1 MLRPSLSALTLL
13 GLLASAAGCKNLTE
27 TRVITAFHRSLSEH
41 DLETLRE
48 QVSEDFETKAIK
60 GADTFEALDL
70 IDFPEGKIKVVK
82 VVETKTDDKKR
93 PIEKKVTVEV
103 GEAKQRVVVFLEKE
117 ADSNRWVVRDE
128 YLRREDMEKNRALS
142 TRLEVLIGV
151 NRVVSALRSGQ
162 RDNLG
167 SVATPEFSKSLA
179 GLSEE
184 HYQQLSA
191 KLTGG
196 LAPQARVLP
205 NDRLGE
211 ETAAVRVARSDG
223 ELVLEFRRGGDR
235 WLLDDISLETR
246 KGQGDIASVRDMSGA
261 LGTAIWFL
269 QCYQQ
274 QNHQQLAELC
284 RPEFYQGSLKEA
296 DLSQVPLPSQPASM
310 QDFEV
315 DLKDRTAAIVI
326 RQQQELVKINL
337 ERVGERTIHD
347 APRYLVEEVTI
358 YELNRQQDKRLSALF
373 HNRRALSGFAEAVT
387 AQDLPAL
394 LSLTTHDF
402 KDRVW
407 QAVTPGHFAWLPGSG
422 LFAGEVKVLQ
432 TWFKGPL
439 TEVLVEHGDTPV
451 TYQLRDED
459 GRLRVD
465 DVLVPASDCPQS
477 LKATLEAMIPVANF
491 AMALEQHDMN
501 RLRGVASRDFTKSVW
516 MHLDSVPE
524 FDPTPQRYLREPLQ
538 AISVQGTGTVVVLG
552 SHHRGARVQLVREN
566 GRYRVE
572 DMTLIAGKL
581 PDERIALK
589 RTIRT
594 QLAEGRYASA
604 DETAGV
610 LADGDL
616 ESLSDML
623 DND

>member
-41 DLETLRE
+41 NLETLRE
-48 QVSEDFETKAIK
+48 QVSDEFENKAVK
-60 GADTFEALDL
+60 GADTFEALEL

-117 ADSNRWVVRDE
+117 SDRNRWVVRDE

-167 SVATPEFSKSLA
+167 SVATPEFSQSLA

-191 KLTGG
+191 KLTSG

-274 QNHQQLAELC
+274 QNHQQLAEVC

-310 QDFEV
+310 
-315 DLKDRTAAIVI
+315 
-326 RQQQELVKINL
+326 
-337 ERVGERTIHD
+337 
-347 APRYLVEEVTI
+347 
-358 YELNRQQDKRLSALF
+358 
-373 HNRRALSGFAEAVT
+373 
-387 AQDLPAL
+387 
-394 LSLTTHDF
+394 
-402 KDRVW
+402 
-407 QAVTPGHFAWLPGSG
+407 
-422 LFAGEVKVLQ
+422 
-432 TWFKGPL
+432 
-439 TEVLVEHGDTPV
+439 
-451 TYQLRDED
+451 
-459 GRLRVD
+459 
-465 DVLVPASDCPQS
+465 
-477 LKATLEAMIPVANF
+477 
-491 AMALEQHDMN
+491 
-501 RLRGVASRDFTKSVW
+501 
-516 MHLDSVPE
+516 
-524 FDPTPQRYLREPLQ
+524 
-538 AISVQGTGTVVVLG
+538 
-552 SHHRGARVQLVREN
+552 
-566 GRYRVE
+566 
-572 DMTLIAGKL
+572 
-581 PDERIALK
+581 
-589 RTIRT
+589 
-594 QLAEGRYASA
+594 
-604 DETAGV
+604 
-610 LADGDL
+610 
-616 ESLSDML
+616 
-623 DND
+623 

>member
-1 MLRPSLSALTLL
+1 MLRPSLSALTVL
-13 GLLASAAGCKNLTE
+13 GLLAGASGCKHMTE
-27 TRVITAFHRSLSEH
+27 TKVITAFHRSLSEH
-41 DLETLRE
+41 DLDRLRDHVTDE
-48 QVSEDFETKAIK
+48 FEDKAVK

-82 VVETKTDDKKR
+82 VVDTETDDKKR
-93 PIEKKVTVEV
+93 PLEKKVTVEV
-103 GEAKQRVVVFLEKE
+103 GETKQRVVVFLKKDEE
-117 ADSNRWVVRDE
+117 RNRWVVRDE

-151 NRVVSALRSGQ
+151 NSVVSGLRTGV

-167 SVATPEFSKSLA
+167 GVATPEFSQSLA
-179 GLSEE
+179 GLSED
-184 HYQQLSA
+184 HYRQLA
-191 KLTGG
+191 TKLTGG

-205 NDRLGE
+205 NDRIGE

-223 ELVLEFRRGGDR
+223 ELVLEFRRGSGR

-284 RPEFYQGSLKEA
+284 RPEFFQGSLKEA
-296 DLSQVPLPSQPASM
+296 DLSQVPLPSEPANM
-310 QDFEV
+310 QDFEI

-326 RQQQELVKINL
+326 RHGQELVKINL
-337 ERVGERTIHD
+337 ERIGERTIHE
-347 APRYLVEEVTI
+347 APRYVVEEVTI

-373 HNRRALSGFAEAVT
+373 HNRRALAGFAQAITE
-387 AQDLPAL
+387 QDLTAL
-394 LSLTTHDF
+394 LTLTTHDF

-407 QAVTPGHFAWLPGSG
+407 QAVTPGHFTWLPGHS

-477 LKATLEAMIPVANF
+477 WKSTLEAMIPVANF
-491 AMALEQHDMN
+491 ALALEQQDMN

-516 MHLDSVPE
+516 MHLDSVPD

-538 AISVQGTGTVVVLG
+538 AISIQGTGTVVVLG

-589 RTIRT
+589 RTIKT
-594 QLAEGRYASA
+594 QLAEGRYTSA
-604 DETAGV
+604 EETSGV
-610 LADGDL
+610 LANGDF
-616 ESLSDML
+616 ESLSEML
-623 DND
+623 GDE